1 MIIFRH
7 FAARK
12 SMWMKVKICI
22 IILYDNC
29 LKENLGRIM
38 LPLLQ
43 SIVPFDMGGNT
54 VPHNGAKAQDTYYY
68 SQGMETQNIK
78 KYIKRNSENTIW
90 RML

>member
-1 MIIFRH
+1 
-7 FAARK
+7 
-12 SMWMKVKICI
+12 MKVKICI

-38 LPLLQ
+38 LPLLLQ

-54 VPHNGAKAQDTYYY
+54 VPHNGAKAHDMYYY

-78 KYIKRNSENTIW
+78 KYIKRNSESTI
-90 RML
+90 